1 MSSPSP
7 QQRQQLQDEL
17 TRAVGTGRINI
28 KQFDYLMG
36 IVWSSES
43 LADFDFIRRDYLGQ
57 VAQPHQHASAAVM
70 PNTGKL
76 SSPVPL
82 KTTLGTIDLNGNW
95 RVPARQEFVVNA
107 GTLRIDLRQARA
119 DSLITEFNITGRMA
133 TIRILAP
140 AGVTFENRMTN
151 NIASTFD
158 IDHTEPNPNAPRV
171 ILTGTISGT
180 SVKIRRASGQENWWK
195 RLLG

>member
-1 MSSPSP
+1 MSTPSP

-36 IVWSSES
+36 IVWSSENM
-43 LADFDFIRRDYLGQ
+43 ADLDFIRRDYLGQ
-57 VAQPHQHASAAVM
+57 VAQPYQHASAAVR
-70 PNTGKL
+70 PNTAKL

-82 KTTLGTIDLNGNW
+82 RTTLGTIDLNGNW

-107 GTLRIDLRQARA
+107 GTLRIDLHQARA

-171 ILTGTISGT
+171 ILTGTISGS
-180 SVKIRRASGQENWWK
+180 SVKIRRASGKENWWK
-195 RLLG
+195 RLLE

>member
-1 MSSPSP
+1 MSTPSP

-36 IVWSSES
+36 IVWSSDS
-43 LADFDFIRRDYLGQ
+43 MDVLQSIRRDYLGQ
-57 VAQPHQHASAAVM
+57 VAQPYQHASAAVR

-140 AGVTFENRMTN
+140 AGVAFENRMTN

-158 IDHTEPNPNAPRV
+158 IDHTDPNPNAPRV
-171 ILTGTISGT
+171 ILTGTISW
-180 SVKIRRASGQENWWK
+180 SSIKIRRASGKENWWK
-195 RLLG
+195 RLLE